1 MINMRNMNRLIV
13 IFACLLALAPIN
25 LSAQEKTQP
34 AAVKKAPM
42 AYEAFFKKDMQKF
55 NGTFPIYRNGEKYYL
70 EIPAS
75 TLGRDLLVSGSI
87 VQGGNHGMVSSVTN
101 LLIFHLGRNN
111 TLEVHQQICSERA
124 KGDLAKAIEAA
135 NLKPVATSFPIV
147 AFGQNKG
154 GYIIEIK

>member
-1 MINMRNMNRLIV
+1 
-13 IFACLLALAPIN
+13 
-25 LSAQEKTQP
+25 
-34 AAVKKAPM
+34 
-42 AYEAFFKKDMQKF
+42 
-55 NGTFPIYRNGEKYYL
+55 
-70 EIPAS
+70 
-75 TLGRDLLVSGSI
+75 
-87 VQGGNHGMVSSVTN
+87 MVSSVTN

-154 GYIIEIK
+154 GYIIDITSDVNSSGKLFSFPNMKSVNTPAADRSGVGQRLRDQ